1 MSVSLQGSTGAAGT
15 GSSTSSADDHGVGR
29 DASVP
34 ANPGKAGAETG
45 RIKSVPHLV
54 LIDPRLLT
62 RALLGQF
69 FDTNVR
75 GLKIIAVSSLQDFLR
90 QKTDSNTA
98 IALIVFYIAATEIGD
113 SDLQGD
119 IQALKSVFPDIPF
132 VVMSDH
138 DDPRHVV
145 EALRC
150 GVRGYIPTT
159 IHPHVAVEAL
169 RLVQAGGTF
178 IPASALDA
186 ALKNE
191 AQKDENDDIG
201 QQRDLTAGL
210 TPREL
215 EVLALLRQGRSN
227 KTIAY
232 DLEMHESTVKVH
244 VRHIMRKLKATN
256 RTQAAFFANKLINK
270 GSSTP
275 SDGTGG

>member
-1 MSVSLQGSTGAAGT
+1 MSGV
-15 GSSTSSADDHGVGR
+15 DDHGVGR
-29 DASVP
+29 ASSSIAKPGDGGAKPGHIKGVP
-34 ANPGKAGAETG
+34 Q
-45 RIKSVPHLV
+45 LV
-54 LIDPRLLT
+54 LIDSRPLT

-69 FDTNVR
+69 LKDNVQ
-75 GLKIIAVSSLQDFLR
+75 GLKIVALSSSQELLGRDAA
-90 QKTDSNTA
+90 SSTA
-98 IALIVFYIAATEIGD
+98 IALIVIHLAATEIGD
-113 SDLQGD
+113 DS
-119 IQALKSVFPDIPF
+119 IQNEIQSLKSVLPDIPL

-138 DDPRHVV
+138 EDPRHVV

-178 IPASALDA
+178 IPASALDG
-186 ALKNE
+186 ALRNQPHE
-191 AQKDENDDIG
+191 GENDDIG
-201 QQRDLTAGL
+201 QRRDVAAGL

-232 DLEMHESTVKVH
+232 DLDMHESTVKVH

-256 RTQAAFFANKLINK
+256 RTQAAFFANKLMDR
-270 GSSTP
+270 GSSE
-275 SDGTGG
+275 GTGS